1 MNNQY
6 HIDVST
12 EEDILFQ
19 DKLPQN
25 NKNIKTEY
33 NLFKNWIFWSVVLIH
48 LSVFSILA
56 IAAPKKETNI
66 KEPPITEE
74 QKPTPTPSPSNDV
87 PMDSKPEPLK
97 EETKPPVP
105 QVKPPVPQVKP
116 PVPQVKPPVPQVKTE
131 VKNQLIKEYVI
142 KSGDTVFSV
151 AKKYKLNYDRLIK
164 INNIQDPNKVVV
176 GQKLRF
182 L

>member
-105 QVKPPVPQVKP
+105 QVKPPVPQVK
-116 PVPQVKPPVPQVKTE
+116 TE